1 MDKYNK
7 LRELNDND
15 IDDFLLDGK
24 SCIGKVV
31 KIYNTK
37 NIKMILLIGNIVLKF
52 NCYLYG
58 VANNLEEKY
67 LKIIKDNLLD
77 NEDVEK
83 NYKLVKVECKKF
95 NKAGLL
101 GVYIDDLNDKLPKSD
116 NDEGVEWNTYQ

>member
-37 NIKMILLIGNIVLKF
+37 NLKMILLIGNIVLKF

-58 VANNLEEKY
+58 VDNNLDETH
-67 LKIIKDNLLD
+67 LKMINECLLD

-95 NKAGLL
+95 NKQGLL
-101 GVYIDDLNDKLPKSD
+101 GVTVEDLNDKLPQI
-116 NDEGVEWNTYQ
+116 NEDEGVNWNIYE